1 MVKFDT
7 SFDMRE
13 DATGPDPDSSSKTLA
28 TYHQLLWS
36 KELPSGARFD
46 LEIIRNSGYQL
57 RHSSDLGDFRLSSD
71 SVMQTYIRWESMQH
85 IVSQLSEAENDE
97 FMSVG
102 YTIGGMMI
110 WPCDQRPG
118 GQTINQHRGR
128 DQHSIGDR
136 MDLTLECIR
145 RHYAGGE
152 SPLGE
157 TLARY
162 GDFFDLF
169 VDFGGFT
176 EFFLL
181 QDMVAADGQGV
192 SFFLPFEGFE
202 SPARP
207 RDVDSYRE
215 FRSRSLEF
223 NHSRNRRMQAWV
235 ASTCS

>member
-1 MVKFDT
+1 
-7 SFDMRE
+7 
-13 DATGPDPDSSSKTLA
+13 
-28 TYHQLLWS
+28 
-36 KELPSGARFD
+36 
-46 LEIIRNSGYQL
+46 
-57 RHSSDLGDFRLSSD
+57 
-71 SVMQTYIRWESMQH
+71 
-85 IVSQLSEAENDE
+85 
-97 FMSVG
+97 
-102 YTIGGMMI
+102 
-110 WPCDQRPG
+110 
-118 GQTINQHRGR
+118 
-128 DQHSIGDR
+128 